1 MPDLPLVT
9 VATIVSRNNQY
20 LMVEEFD
27 NGELVLNQPAGHV
40 EPGERLF
47 DAAVRETEEKTGWR
61 VTLKHLVGIFQHT

>member
-1 MPDLPLVT
+1 MPELPLVT

-47 DAAVRETEEKTGWR
+47 DAAVRETEEETG
-61 VTLKHLVGIFQHT
+61 